1 MTLFFSLVL
10 DWFFGDPQSLWRR
23 VPHPVALIGQGIDFL
38 DQSLN
43 HTELTESELRQ
54 RGVIALAILIV
65 AALLVGVLL
74 SFMFE
79 ALAILGWILEIFVI
93 SIFLAQ
99 KSLFDH
105 VGEVAIALR
114 QSCIV
119 EARTEV
125 GKIVGRNT
133 DDLDRKG
140 VCRAAI
146 ESLAENFSDGVVAPA
161 LWYVILGLPGLLA
174 YKAINTADSMI
185 GHRSDKYLH
194 FGRASARA
202 DDLVNWPAARL
213 SALLI
218 AAGYVVIG
226 GLKKGG
232 DTFFN
237 TMREAGNHRS
247 PNAGWPEAAMAFAL
261 NIALGGPRN
270 YGAEV
275 GNDRP
280 INAAGRADIDA
291 VDIDRA
297 LKLFRNACFA
307 LWILAFLFG
316 N

>member
-1 MTLFFSLVL
+1 MTLLFSLIL

-23 VPHPVALIGQGIDFL
+23 VPHPVALIGQGIEFL
-38 DQSLN
+38 DHSLN
-43 HTELTESELRQ
+43 RKELTEAELRQ
-54 RGVIALAILIV
+54 RGVIALAILII
-65 AALLVGVLL
+65 AALLVGALL
-74 SFMFE
+74 SFLFE
-79 ALAILGWILEIFVI
+79 KLAILGWVVEIFVV

-105 VGEVAIALR
+105 VGAVATALR
-114 QSCIV
+114 QNSIV

-133 DDLDRKG
+133 DDLDRRG

-161 LWYVILGLPGLLA
+161 LWYAILGLPGLLA

-185 GHRSDKYLH
+185 GHRNDKYLH
-194 FGRASARA
+194 FGRAAARA

-218 AAGYVVIG
+218 AAGYAVIG

-232 DTFFN
+232 DTFSN

-261 NIALGGPRN
+261 DIALGGPRN

-275 GNDRP
+275 VNDRV

-291 VDIDRA
+291 GDIDRA

-307 LWILAFLFG
+307 LWIVAFLLNG
-316 N
+316 